1 MKTVPSQSKSSSG
14 STTPSVMENHERSSE
29 NRDSYY
35 YPDCLKDDNCDCKFC
50 LESYATLD
58 RVPMSIQKSS
68 LTKLSASR
76 PNVAHTP
83 ISFDVSILSTPR
95 SNVSHISPS
104 PTLKSG
110 ARVNL
115 DEKMKNEKKR
125 GWYFSGVKLFRLV
138 LGLCLFLSTEV
149 VFNWVVSGIFRPVLS
164 PDVMKKVGEKSSA
177 VQDLNGKF
185 RFLQKELQ
193 DIVNGKV
200 QNCSH
205 GNSVWDISQNG
216 VLLNSRCTLYK
227 SAAEEVA
234 MWGWPLQTSGLLTTE
249 FSSRSFTILSGRV
262 TEWNAGQV
270 GYLIRKA
277 NTSWVQPKW
286 GASVVQLDSSTWV
299 LEYKRRFVFDS
310 TRLYSAAFEFFKYRI
325 SRVVGKVK
333 KEFWLFAAFGDHQFT
348 DLTANYGTKMP
359 T

>member
-1 MKTVPSQSKSSSG
+1 MKTIPSQSESNTG
-14 STTPSVMENHERSSE
+14 STNSSVVENHDRSTE
-29 NRDSYY
+29 NRDSCY
-35 YPDCLKDDNCDCKFC
+35 YPDCLKDANCDCKFC

-58 RVPMSIQKSS
+58 RVPVSIQKSS

-76 PNVAHTP
+76 PNVEHTP
-83 ISFDVSILSTPR
+83 ISFDVSILSTPT
-95 SNVSHISPS
+95 SNASHNSP
-104 PTLKSG
+104 PLAVKSD

-125 GWYFSGVKLFRLV
+125 EWDFSGVKLFRLV
-138 LGLCLFLSTEV
+138 LGLCFILSAEV
-149 VFNWVVSGIFRPVLS
+149 AFTLLVSGIFRPVLS
-164 PDVMKKVGEKSSA
+164 PDVMKRIGEKSSV

-200 QNCSH
+200 QNCSY
-205 GNSVWDISQNG
+205 GNSVWEISQNG

-234 MWGWPLQTSGLLTTE
+234 IWGWPLQTAGLLTTG
-249 FSSRSFTILSGRV
+249 FSSRTFTILSGRV

-277 NTSWVQPKW
+277 NASWVQPKW

-310 TRLYSAAFEFFKYRI
+310 TRLYSAALEFFKHRI
-325 SRVVGKVK
+325 SRMAGTVK
-333 KEFWLFAAFGDHQFT
+333 KEFWLFAAFGDHQYT
-348 DLTANYGTKMP
+348 ELTANYGTKMP